1 MTWYD
6 KILTNNYIEIKP
18 VEWLSIKSII
28 GCDYTMEMVGGII
41 QYFILMPQ
49 IKIKLMNLDTIP
61 TDILWN
67 WENTIEFK
75 KSFGKNHVKL
85 FGGTSAYDWNQN
97 SFGFSKKYLG
107 GSVNNETPPNMLLGS
122 TGDIAYANN
131 EGWNSFSYRRYAS
144 VFGRLN
150 YEYNDKY
157 FLTATL
163 RRDGS
168 SRFGSAYKFGVF
180 PRLFRWLE
188 NT

>member
-1 MTWYD
+1 M
-6 KILTNNYIEIKP
+6 LTDQNQIDEFGYN
-18 VEWLSIKSII
+18 
-28 GCDYTMEMVGGII
+28 TNR
-41 QYFILMPQ
+41 YFS
-49 IKIKLMNLDTIP
+49 
-61 TDILWN
+61 WN
-67 WENTIEFK
+67 WENTIEIK
-75 KSFGKNHVKL
+75 QEFGKNNFTL
-85 FGGTSAYDWNQN
+85 LGGTSAYDWNQN

-150 YEYNDKY
+150 YEYDDKY

-168 SRFGSAYKFGVF
+168 SRFGSAYKFDEINKVEIIRRIIF
-180 PRLFRWLE
+180 LI
-188 NT
+188 